1 MARWTLIAAALA
13 VVLSQFA
20 PASLQP
26 ALQVWQLM
34 GVVMLVLLSGV
45 WVLGT
50 VMRNHSIM
58 DIAYPLTPWSATVLL
73 WWHQGAD
80 LSPTSVLM
88 LIGLSLWAWRL
99 GLYIGMRYLP
109 HGEEARY
116 ARWRARAGDS
126 WWWRSFFQIYMTQG
140 IIVFLWCLPLAFV
153 LGLREPLGW
162 WGSLA
167 VVAWGIGFLFEAVGD
182 WQMHR
187 FRTDPS
193 RRGQVMD
200 QGLWAWCRH
209 PNYFGEAMTWLA
221 WGLLALQTP
230 WGWLGLPS
238 VALVFWFMN
247 RGSALSMTERYMLKT
262 KPGYADYMA
271 RTPAFFP
278 RPPSTK
284 P

>member
-13 VVLSQFA
+13 LVLSQFA
-20 PASLQP
+20 PDALRPTLQI
-26 ALQVWQLM
+26 WQLM
-34 GVVMLVLLSGV
+34 GLAMLALLSGV

-50 VMRNHSIM
+50 MLRNHSIM

-73 WWHQGAD
+73 WWHEGAD
-80 LSPTSVLM
+80 LSPTSMLM

-99 GLYIGMRYLP
+99 AVYIGMRYLP

-116 ARWRARAGDS
+116 ARWRARAGDA

-140 IIVFLWCLPLAFV
+140 IIVFLWCLPLAFAI
-153 LGLREPLGW
+153 GLRAPPGLW
-162 WGSLA
+162 VWLA
-167 VVAWGIGFLFEAVGD
+167 AGAWGIGFLFEAVGD

-187 FRTDPS
+187 FRSDPG

-221 WGLLALQTP
+221 WGLLALQAP

-278 RPPSTK
+278 RPPSSK
-284 P
+284 S